1 MADEQR
7 DSRTEPATQRKR
19 QDAREQGQV
28 AVSQDLY
35 AGAMILI
42 GVAVLAF
49 AGRQFAVS
57 MLDEVRV
64 GLSGCAVKNLDIDAA
79 NSRLGEMLGRGAEH
93 VGVMLALLFLAAL
106 GLGVLQVG
114 FQIVPDLLGF
124 KGERLAQGASKIFSS
139 SAISNMLA
147 TTGKLLAAAAVAW
160 WLLRGRMNDLFIVDD
175 STAGSWASRAAGVVG
190 YFAIGIAATLLLLG
204 VLDYAWQRWQH
215 EQKLMMTKQEIKE
228 EMKNEDGDPQ
238 VKARI
243 RRLQRERARKMMFH
257 EVPKASVVI
266 TNPTHLAI
274 ALRYEPG
281 MRAPRVVAKGAGLVA
296 KRIVEAARKHE
307 VFVVERK
314 PLARALFKSVQL
326 GQEIP
331 VRLYFAVSELINHV
345 YGLKRNRMGAM

>member
-7 DSRTEPATQRKR
+7 DSRTEPATPRKR
-19 QDAREQGQV
+19 QEAREQGQV

-35 AGAMILI
+35 AGAMILV
-42 GVAVLAF
+42 GVAVLAL
-49 AGRQFAVS
+49 AGRHFAVS
-57 MLDEVRV
+57 MLDEVRD
-64 GLSGCAVKNLDIDAA
+64 GLSGCAVKNLDIDGA
-79 NSRLGEMLGRGAEH
+79 NSRLGEMLGRGAQH
-93 VGVMLALLFLAAL
+93 VGVVLALLFFTAL

-114 FQIVPDLLGF
+114 FHFVPDLLGL
-124 KGERLAQGASKIFSS
+124 KGERLAQGVGKIFSR
-139 SAISNMLA
+139 SAIFKMLA
-147 TTGKLLAAAAVAW
+147 TTGKLVAASAVAW
-160 WLLRGRMNDLFIVDD
+160 WLLRGRMSAVFAVDD
-175 STAGSWASRAAGVVG
+175 PTAGSWAARAAGTVG
-190 YFAIGIAATLLLLG
+190 YFAIGLAATLLLLG

-215 EQKLMMTKQEIKE
+215 EQNLMMTKQEIKE

-257 EVPKASVVI
+257 EIPKASVVV

-274 ALRYEPG
+274 ALKYEAG
-281 MRAPRVVAKGAGLVA
+281 MRAPRVVAKGAGVVA
-296 KRIVEAARKHE
+296 KRIIETARKHE

-331 VRLYFAVSELINHV
+331 INLYFAVSELINYV
-345 YGLKRNRMGAM
+345 YGLKRNRLGSM